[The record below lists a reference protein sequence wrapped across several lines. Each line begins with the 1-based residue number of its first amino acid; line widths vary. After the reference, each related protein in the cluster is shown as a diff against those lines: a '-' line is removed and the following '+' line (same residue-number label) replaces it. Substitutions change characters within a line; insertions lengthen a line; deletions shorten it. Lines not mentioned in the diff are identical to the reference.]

1 MVPVI
6 EEARHANHFI
16 DRLDAENGTAEI
28 SMMDGEPNDESEESA
43 NQDLQEQI
51 QDVPQ
56 SKLRD
61 LRPERDPIGA
71 GRKGGREAG
80 E

>member
-1 MVPVI
+1 
-6 EEARHANHFI
+6 
-16 DRLDAENGTAEI
+16 
-28 SMMDGEPNDESEESA
+28 MMDGEPNDESEESA